1 MDYQG
6 MTGQQSRMAER
17 RWTLP
22 GLAVVMVLAG
32 AVLLTGCGGGS
43 SDDGGG
49 TVVAP
54 PPPPPPPPPEPAPVA
69 MAIDELYEVDDGAR
83 LVNRSASPSRIEVR
97 HEVIDGQRVVIL
109 REGAAD
115 LLR

>member
-6 MTGQQSRMAER
+6 MTGQQHRIAEK
-17 RWTLP
+17 RWMLP

-54 PPPPPPPPPEPAPVA
+54 PPPPPPPEPAPVA
-69 MAIDELYEVDDGAR
+69 MAIDELYEVNDGAR

-97 HEVIDGQRVVIL
+97 HEIIDGQRFVIL

-115 LLR
+115 LHP